1 MNNNTNNQL
10 EKILSNFIEKSI
22 IVNQNGFLES
32 TYYIENLTY
41 FIKEDILNVEDK
53 NSNVYIKINL
63 NQIYKIENEKD
74 KMLLYLDNDTII
86 TFTLKR

>member
-1 MNNNTNNQL
+1 MNNNINSQL
-10 EKILSNFIEKSI
+10 EKILSKFIEKSI

-41 FIKEDILNVEDK
+41 FIKDDILNVEDK

-74 KMLLYLDNDTII
+74 KILLYLDNDTTI

>member
-1 MNNNTNNQL
+1 MNNTNNQL
-10 EKILSNFIEKSI
+10 EKILNNFIEKSI
-22 IVNQNGFLES
+22 IVNQSGFLES
-32 TYYIENLTY
+32 SYCIEFLTY
-41 FIKEDILNVEDK
+41 FIKDDVLNVEDK

-74 KMLLYLDNDTII
+74 TVLLFLDNDTTI

>member
-1 MNNNTNNQL
+1 MNNNINNQL

-22 IVNQNGFLES
+22 IVNQSGFLES
-32 TYYIENLTY
+32 TYCIETLTY
-41 FIKEDILNVEDK
+41 FIKDDILNVEDK

-74 KMLLYLDNDTII
+74 KILLYLDNDTTI

>member
-10 EKILSNFIEKSI
+10 EKILNNFIEKSI

-32 TYYIENLTY
+32 SYCIEFLTY

-53 NSNVYIKINL
+53 KSNIYIKINL

>member
-22 IVNQNGFLES
+22 IVNQSGFLES
-32 TYYIENLTY
+32 SCCIEFLTY
-41 FIKEDILNVEDK
+41 FIKYDILNIEDK

-74 KMLLYLDNDTII
+74 KMLLYLDNDTTI

>member
-1 MNNNTNNQL
+1 MNNNINNQL

-22 IVNQNGFLES
+22 IVNQSGFLENS
-32 TYYIENLTY
+32 YCIEFLTY
-41 FIKEDILNVEDK
+41 FIKDDILNVEDK

-74 KMLLYLDNDTII
+74 KVLLFLDNDTTI

>member
-1 MNNNTNNQL
+1 MNNNINSQL
-10 EKILSNFIEKSI
+10 EKILSTFIEKSI
-22 IVNQNGFLES
+22 IVNQSGFLEC
-32 TYYIENLTY
+32 TYCIETLTY
-41 FIKEDILNVEDK
+41 FIKDDILNVKNK

-74 KMLLYLDNDTII
+74 TLLLFLDNDTTI

>member
-1 MNNNTNNQL
+1 MNNNINNQL

-22 IVNQNGFLES
+22 IVNQSGFLES
-32 TYYIENLTY
+32 NYCIEFLTY
-41 FIKEDILNVEDK
+41 FIKDDILDVEDK
-53 NSNVYIKINL
+53 KSNIYIKINL

>member
-1 MNNNTNNQL
+1 MNNNINNQL

-22 IVNQNGFLES
+22 IVNQSGFLEN
-32 TYYIENLTY
+32 TYCIENLTY
-41 FIKEDILNVEDK
+41 FIKNDILNVEDK

-74 KMLLYLDNDTII
+74 KVLLFLDNDTTI
-86 TFTLKR
+86 TFILKR